1 MEKKK
6 EIIAKY
12 NDLLF
17 DVYQEHE
24 LKCLS
29 DDDFNSKGRNVLGA
43 SGVAV
48 VAMVEAGLHD
58 HLNEVTDV
66 LRKPRFHHMHAESEL
81 IGVSGDIKHR
91 LGTLY
96 LYFPYLVKLHQSH
109 YPFGGER
116 QFYHEPTRFDMRFNR
131 EVPIAFEALYKFWQ
145 RLMDYLLS
153 FFPEELKAKEG
164 RTFFHT
170 PIDYLKKHQPQLTS
184 SENFKWIA
192 NFAEKSYPLLNAR
205 RKRFVHGD
213 SYDSQFFRD
222 FLASDTTSVD
232 AMLELEKGRDDLLPF
247 LKEHMNLCLEGYF
260 KVMDFL
266 NELVINKDE
275 DTGKFNYS
283 LKGDV

>member
-1 MEKKK
+1 MEEKKN
-6 EIIAKY
+6 IIAKY

-17 DVYQEHE
+17 DVYQKHD

-29 DDDFNSKGRNVLGA
+29 DDDFTYQDRNVLGA
-43 SGVAV
+43 SGIAL
-48 VAMVEAGLHD
+48 VAMVKVGLYD
-58 HLNEVTDV
+58 RLNEVTDT
-66 LRKPRFHHMHAESEL
+66 LTKPRFQHMFAESEL

-96 LYFPYLVKLHQSH
+96 LYFPYLVKLSQSH
-109 YPFGGER
+109 YRLEGKR

-153 FFPEELKAKEG
+153 FFPEELNAKEG

-170 PIDYLKKHQPQLTS
+170 PIDYIKKHQPQLTS
-184 SENFKWIA
+184 SGNFKWIV

-205 RKRFVHGD
+205 RKCFVHTE
-213 SYDSQFFRD
+213 SYDSQFFRG
-222 FLASDTTSVD
+222 FLTSDTTSLHS
-232 AMLELEKGRDDLLPF
+232 MFELEKSRDDLLPF
-247 LKEHMNLCLEGYF
+247 LKEQMDLCLEGYF

-266 NELVINKDE
+266 NEFVFNKDE
-275 DTGKFNYS
+275 ITGKFNYS
-283 LKGDV
+283 LKGDI